1 MKYKHIGGM
10 EVSQFAL
17 GTWHLP
23 PSDKRYPDGV
33 LYVDLE
39 KSNRIFR
46 KAMDLGIN
54 FFDTANTYHGT
65 ISETHMH
72 PEKSGNAERIL
83 GDYLKDFERESY
95 VIATKVR
102 AEVATFHNG
111 GGLSRK
117 HISWQIRESL
127 SRLKTSYVDL
137 YQIHWQDP
145 HTSSRETMDVL
156 NDLVHRG
163 VVHYIGTSNHPPSA
177 TKEMMKIADENRWEN
192 FVTMQESYNLINREF
207 EDEKAEIARKHSM
220 TLLAYVPLAEG
231 ILSGKYQS
239 GIKTGTRGS
248 YTDGFRESVEKSA
261 EIVKK
266 FMEIANGMDVKP
278 TQLALAWMLKMQDKL
293 KIDIIPILGA
303 TDVSHLEDNV
313 LSLDVKISDSEFN
326 ELNALTGAELSG
338 A

>member
-1 MKYKHIGGM
+1 MEYKHIGGM

-23 PSDKRYPDGV
+23 PSDKKYPDGV
-33 LYVDLE
+33 LYVDVE
-39 KSNRIFR
+39 KSSKIFK

-65 ISETHMH
+65 ISETHLH

-83 GDYLKDFERESY
+83 GYFLKGYERESF
-95 VIATKVR
+95 VVATKVR
-102 AEVATFHNG
+102 AEVARFHNG

-127 SRLKTSYVDL
+127 SRLQTSYVDL

-145 HTSSRETMDVL
+145 YTSPTETMDIL

-163 VVHYIGTSNHPPSA
+163 FVHYIGTSNHPAAVTS
-177 TKEMMKIADENRWEN
+177 EMLKVAGERGWES
-192 FVTMQESYNLINREF
+192 FVTMQESYNLINRNF
-207 EDEKAEIARKHSM
+207 EVEKADIAKKNSM

-231 ILSGKYQS
+231 ILSGKYS
-239 GIKTGTRGS
+239 GGIREGTRGS
-248 YTDGFRESVEKSA
+248 YIEGFKESVDKSRDAVEKFLELA
-261 EIVKK
+261 KE
-266 FMEIANGMDVKP
+266 MDLKP
-278 TQLALAWMLKMQDKL
+278 TQLALGWILKMQDKL
-293 KIDIIPILGA
+293 GINIIPVLGA

-313 LSLDVKISDSEFN
+313 MALDVKIPDHVFK
-326 ELNALTGAELSG
+326 ELNALVKVQ
-338 A
+338 